1 MKQHPCIIRV
11 IMTAALLSAGGAIA
25 GPPSPAVNS
34 GKVPVETPKEKDWCD
49 DIFGLTTLYKNK
61 DNPYIQELAFTGR
74 YHGQYALLDSDQG
87 DFDDWEHRRFRLG
100 FKAIVFQDFEV
111 VAEMFS
117 LLDDHDFYA
126 GLTDAYIAWKQ
137 SDAFHLTVG
146 RQKPKFSLDWSTSSR
161 EILTMERNI
170 LINNFGIERETGVS
184 IAGKHEKWSWF
195 TGVFNNDVRDSIDDE
210 VEFGDLDGGWS
221 YVASLGYDVKEYLG
235 TDKAV
240 LRLDYLHSNHKSGD
254 DLLTIFD
261 NGFAASLNVK
271 QGKWGIIT
279 EALYGDGDSGDMWG
293 IYIMPT
299 YDITKKLQVVARYT
313 HARSSDDI
321 LRAQSRYERE
331 VSLTD
336 GGRGEEYNAGYVG
349 LNYYI
354 CSHKLKL
361 MTGLEYSDMDGGP
374 NGGDFS
380 GWTLISGV
388 RVYW

>member
-1 MKQHPCIIRV
+1 MRQYRFIVRA
-11 IMTAALLSAGGAIA
+11 IMAAAVLSPGGAMA
-25 GPPSPAVNS
+25 GPPPPAVAS
-34 GKVPVETPKEKDWCD
+34 GKGSVEPPKETDWCD

-61 DNPYIQELAFTGR
+61 DNPYIQEFAFTGR
-74 YHGQYALLDSDQG
+74 YHGQYWFLDSDQG
-87 DFDDWEHRRFRLG
+87 NDDDWEHRRFRLG
-100 FKAIVFQDFEV
+100 FKAVVFQDFEV

-117 LLDDHDFYA
+117 ELDDHDFYA

-161 EILTMERNI
+161 EILTIERNI
-170 LINNFGIERETGVS
+170 LINNFGIERETGLS
-184 IAGKHEKWSWF
+184 IAGKHGKWSYF
-195 TGVFNNDVRDSIDDE
+195 TSITNNDVRDSADDE

-221 YVASLGYDVKEYLG
+221 YVASIGYDVKEYLG

-240 LRLDYLHSNHKSGD
+240 LRFDYLHSNHESED
-254 DLLTIFD
+254 EQLTKFD
-261 NGFAASLNVK
+261 NGVAASLNVR

-279 EALYGDGDSGDMWG
+279 EALYGEGDSGEMWG
-293 IYIMPT
+293 VYVMPT
-299 YDITKKLQVVARYT
+299 YDITKKLQAVARYT

-331 VSLTD
+331 ASLTD
-336 GGRGEEYNAGYVG
+336 GGNGEEYNAGYLG
-349 LNYYI
+349 LTYYI

-361 MTGLEYSDMDGGP
+361 MTGLEYSDMDGGSD
-374 NGGDFS
+374 GGDFS
-380 GWTLISGV
+380 GWTWTSGV